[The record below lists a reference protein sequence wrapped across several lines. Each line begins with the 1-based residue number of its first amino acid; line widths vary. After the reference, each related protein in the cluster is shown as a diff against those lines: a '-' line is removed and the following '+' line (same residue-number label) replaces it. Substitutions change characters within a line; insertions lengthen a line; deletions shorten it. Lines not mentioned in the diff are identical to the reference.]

1 MADYLIIDSHV
12 HTYQTREIG
21 LQAKQGGG
29 ATDYAGTVEELLPA
43 LRRAGVSQAVMVNM
57 LPLAEMKEAAVA
69 KLPADLSTEERD
81 RALAEVDA
89 RMLGRLERRNTW
101 TCGVAA
107 ENPSLI
113 AFINLDPLQD
123 EATMTA
129 ELTDKVEN
137 RGARGVK
144 LHPSSQQF
152 YPGDRRLW
160 PGYRLAQEM
169 GLPVIFH
176 SGTFASAEQYAR
188 PKYFVDVLASFPDL
202 TVVMAHIGQGY
213 LDEVR
218 SLAADYPNLQFDCS
232 AIVSN
237 TAADGAFTDK
247 DLTALIRDVGVERV
261 MFGSDFPWY
270 DPADSVERLRRLDFS
285 DEENRLLLAQNAIR
299 IYGLDED

>member
-29 ATDYAGTVEELLPA
+29 RTDYGGTVEELLSA
-43 LRRAGVSQAVMVNM
+43 LQRAGVSQAVMVNM
-57 LPLAEMKEAAVA
+57 LPLAEMKAAAIA
-69 KLPADLSTEERD
+69 KLPAELSDNDRER
-81 RALAEVDA
+81 AHAEVDA
-89 RMLGRLERRNTW
+89 RMLGRLERRNAW
-101 TCGVAA
+101 TCAVAA
-107 ENPSLI
+107 EHPNLI

-137 RGARGVK
+137 HGARGVK

-160 PGYRLAQEM
+160 PCYGLAQEM

-176 SGTFASAEQYAR
+176 SGTFASAEEYAR
-188 PKYFVDVLASFPDL
+188 PKHFVDVLSSFPDL
-202 TVVMAHIGQGY
+202 TVVMAHIGQGF
-213 LDEVR
+213 LDEAR
-218 SLAADYPNLQFDCS
+218 SLAADYPTLQFDCS
-232 AIVSN
+232 AIISS
-237 TAADGAFTDK
+237 TTADGAFTDS
-247 DLTALIRDVGVERV
+247 DLAALIRDIGVERI

-270 DPADSVERLRRLDFS
+270 DPADSAERLLRLDFS
-285 DEENRLLLAQNAIR
+285 DEEKRLLLAQNAIR
-299 IYGLDED
+299 IYGLDEV

>member
-29 ATDYAGTVEELLPA
+29 ATDFGGTVEELLPV
-43 LRRAGVSQAVMVNM
+43 LERAGVSQAVMVNM
-57 LPLAEMKEAAVA
+57 LPLAEMKSAAVA
-69 KLPADLSTEERD
+69 KLPADLSEEARHRAHTEI
-81 RALAEVDA
+81 DA
-89 RMLGRLERRNTW
+89 KMLGRLERRNAW
-101 TCGVAA
+101 TCQVAA

-137 RGARGVK
+137 HGARGVK

-160 PGYRLAQEM
+160 PGYSLAQEM

-176 SGTFASAEQYAR
+176 AGSFASAEQYAQ
-188 PKYFVDVLASFPDL
+188 PKHFTDVLASFPDL
-202 TVVMAHIGQGY
+202 TVVMAHIGNGF
-213 LDEVR
+213 LDESR
-218 SLAADYPNLQFDCS
+218 SMAAAYPNLQFDCS
-232 AIVSN
+232 AIISH
-237 TAADGAFTDK
+237 TSDSFTEK
-247 DLTALIRDVGVERV
+247 DLTTLIRDIGVERV
-261 MFGSDFPWY
+261 MFGSDYPWY
-270 DPADSVERLRRLDFS
+270 DPADSAERLLRLDFS
-285 DEENRLLLAQNAIR
+285 EEEKGLLLAGNAIR
-299 IYGLDED
+299 IYSLD

>member
-1 MADYLIIDSHV
+1 MAEYLIIDSHV

-29 ATDYAGTVEELLPA
+29 HTDYGGTVEELLPA
-43 LRRAGVSQAVMVNM
+43 LQRAGVSKAVMVNM
-57 LPLAEMKEAAVA
+57 LPLAEMKAAAVA
-69 KLPADLSTEERD
+69 KLSSDISGDERG
-81 RALAEVDA
+81 RALAEIDA
-89 RMLGRLERRNTW
+89 KMLGRLERRNSW
-101 TCGVAA
+101 TCDVAA

-123 EATMTA
+123 EETMTA

-137 RGARGVK
+137 HGALGIK

-176 SGTFASAEQYAR
+176 SGVFASAEQYAQ
-188 PKYFVDVLASFPDL
+188 PKHFVDVLASFPDL

-213 LDEVR
+213 LDEAR

-232 AIVSN
+232 AIISS
-237 TAADGAFTDK
+237 TAADRTFTEEA
-247 DLTALIRDVGVERV
+247 LTALIRDVGVERV

-270 DPADSVERLRRLDFS
+270 DPADCVERFSRLDFS
-285 DEENRLLLAQNAIR
+285 DEEKRLILSENAIR
-299 IYGLDED
+299 IYGLDEA

>member
-29 ATDYAGTVEELLPA
+29 STDYAGTVEELLPA
-43 LRRAGVSQAVMVNM
+43 LQRAGISQAVMVNM
-57 LPLAEMKEAAVA
+57 LPLAEMKEAAIA
-69 KLPADLSTEERD
+69 KLPADLSAEDRD
-81 RALAEVDA
+81 RAHAEVDA

-101 TCGVAA
+101 TCDVAA

-123 EATMTA
+123 ETTMTA

-137 RGARGVK
+137 HGAHGIK

-160 PGYRLAQEM
+160 PGYGLAQEM

-176 SGTFASAEQYAR
+176 SGTFASAEQYAQ
-188 PKYFVDVLASFPDL
+188 PKHFVDVLASFPDL
-202 TVVMAHIGQGY
+202 TLVMAHIGQGF
-213 LDEVR
+213 LDEAR

-232 AIVSN
+232 AIVSH
-237 TAADGAFTDK
+237 TAADFTDK

-261 MFGSDFPWY
+261 MFGSDFPWF
-270 DPADSVERLRRLDFS
+270 DPGDSAERLLRLDFS
-285 DEENRLLLAQNAIR
+285 DEEKCLLLAENAIR
-299 IYGLDED
+299 IYGLDEA